1 MKLLFLVLDGAAD
14 RMNGETPLEKA
25 EADGLNELVKHAKCG
40 LQYTV
45 GRGIAPESDV
55 AVLSILGY
63 NPHEVYTGRG
73 PLEALGIG
81 VRLREGKEV
90 VFRGNFATVE
100 PESLRLIDRRCGRDL
115 SLREAERLAETLNR
129 SELNSPEGY
138 FKVYP
143 TAGYRNIVIFGSEL
157 GLSDRVSST
166 DPAYVQVDRIST
178 AQMGYEPKVKEC
190 TPLDGTE
197 EASRTARLVNAFT
210 KETVRLLDEHPVNL
224 ERVRRGKL
232 KANCIILRQA
242 GGSLPK
248 VKPINDLYGLRFG
261 SITEMPIE
269 KGIARLLGMKAV
281 ECRSIPEDPERDL
294 AIKLDAV
301 DELLKSVNVVYVH
314 LKGPDIPGHDGN
326 FEKKVEAIEVI
337 DEFFVKK
344 VLERHS
350 LDELSFLVT
359 SDHATPWRLKAHSD
373 DPVPFMVAS
382 NRIKPDGI
390 GKFCERECL
399 KGSLG
404 VLEHGW
410 LLLPKVVQM
419 LSV

>member
-1 MKLLFLVLDGAAD
+1 MIKFNLGGAIVFWGFKVKLLFLVLDGAAD

-143 TAGYRNIVIFGSEL
+143 TVGYRNIVIFGSEL

-166 DPAYVQVDRIST
+166 DPAYIQVDRIST
-178 AQMGYEPKVKEC
+178 AQMSYEPKVKEC

-210 KETVRLLDEHPVNL
+210 KEAVRLLDEHPVNL

-281 ECRSIPEDPERDL
+281 ECRSIP
-294 AIKLDAV
+294 
-301 DELLKSVNVVYVH
+301 
-314 LKGPDIPGHDGN
+314 
-326 FEKKVEAIEVI
+326 
-337 DEFFVKK
+337 
-344 VLERHS
+344 
-350 LDELSFLVT
+350 
-359 SDHATPWRLKAHSD
+359 
-373 DPVPFMVAS
+373 
-382 NRIKPDGI
+382 
-390 GKFCERECL
+390 
-399 KGSLG
+399 
-404 VLEHGW
+404 
-410 LLLPKVVQM
+410 
-419 LSV
+419 

>member
-25 EADGLNELVKHAKCG
+25 EAEGLKELAKHARCG

-63 NPHEVYTGRG
+63 NPHEGYTGRG
-73 PLEALGIG
+73 PLEALGVG
-81 VRLREGKEV
+81 VQLKEGEEV
-90 VFRGNFATVE
+90 VFRGNFATVD

-115 SLREAERLAETLNR
+115 SSEEAERLAETLNG

-143 TAGYRNIVIFGSEL
+143 TAGYRNIVVFGSKL

-166 DPAYVQVDRIST
+166 DPAYIQVDRISM
-178 AQMGYEPKVKEC
+178 AQRSYEAKVKEC
-190 TPLDGTE
+190 MPLDGTE

-210 KETVRLLDEHPVNL
+210 KEAVRMLDQHPVNL
-224 ERVRRGKL
+224 ERARRGKL

-269 KGIARLLGMKAV
+269 KGIARLLGMKAA
-281 ECRSIPEDPERDL
+281 ECRPIPEDPARDL

-301 DELLKSVNVVYVH
+301 DELLKSVDVIYVH

-326 FEKKVEAIEVI
+326 FEKKVEAIETI
-337 DEFFVKK
+337 DRFFVRK

-382 NRIKPDGI
+382 NRVKPDGI
-390 GKFCERECL
+390 EKFCERECM

-410 LLLPKVVQM
+410 LLLPKVIR
-419 LSV
+419 LLFP